1 MGVIDAQ
8 RASSIDIPIA
18 GTAQKTMGDPS
29 IIIACVA
36 LAASGL
42 AAGAVAFRKLRGS
55 RVNPTNELPV
65 TDPPAPRPVS
75 SVVAPSPRE
84 QVEMPTPK
92 PFLGMPTASIET
104 LPIQI
109 YCPTQATENAEGH
122 RDEAG
127 CRVFFGT
134 GCVVCMTDFEDGCEL
149 RRLPCGHC
157 FHPQCVDRWLK
168 KQALCPV
175 CRRSSLPAWSNKGVL
190 AEENL

>member
-109 YCPTQATENAEGH
+109 YCPTQATVFTLSAWI
-122 RDEAG
+122 AG
-127 CRVFFGT
+127 LKNRHFARCADG
-134 GCVVCMTDFEDGCEL
+134 VVYRHGQIKVCWRKKIYKAAAL
-149 RRLPCGHC
+149 RWSYRGFIGRGFSSEKLMPAS
-157 FHPQCVDRWLK
+157 PAQ
-168 KQALCPV
+168 
-175 CRRSSLPAWSNKGVL
+175 SSLCGR
-190 AEENL
+190 